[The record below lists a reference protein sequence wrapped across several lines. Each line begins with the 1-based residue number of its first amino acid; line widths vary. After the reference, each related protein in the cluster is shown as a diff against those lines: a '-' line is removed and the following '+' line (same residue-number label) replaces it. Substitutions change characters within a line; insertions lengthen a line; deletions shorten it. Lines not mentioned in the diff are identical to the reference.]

1 MKKRVAKTK
10 FPKRLVP
17 KKKRVAAYARVSSGK
32 DAMLHSLSEQISYY
46 STMIQNQPDWEY
58 AGVYADEATTGT
70 KENRAEFQRM
80 LAACREGRIDLIL
93 TKSISRFARNTVTLL
108 ETVRELKS
116 IHVDV
121 FFEREQIH
129 SISGDGELMLS
140 ILASFA
146 QEESRSVSDNCK
158 WRIRNNFKQGIPCC
172 NQILGYRWVDG
183 HYEII
188 PEEAEIVRMIFRD
201 YLSGMGRVLIHK
213 KLLELCLPTKM
224 GGRWTE
230 GSVASILKNEKYCGD
245 LLLQKT
251 YIVDPI
257 TKKKCIN
264 HGELKRY
271 YVRDAHEAIVSREDY
286 ERAQEILRA
295 GRQKFHPNSQT
306 PVHYPFTGKLECGI
320 CGAMYRRKITGS
332 EPKYKKP
339 VWICPTYNQ
348 LGKQACASK
357 QIPEDILQNV
367 TTSVLGLEEFNPS
380 IFEKQIER
388 IHVVTRNKLLFVFR
402 DGRRVSREWQ
412 DASRKWSGEQKEEAR
427 KRYYEY
433 LERSQAHA

>member
-1 MKKRVAKTK
+1 MGKRVAQTK

-46 STMIQNQPDWEY
+46 STMIQNRPDWEY

-80 LAACREGRIDLIL
+80 LTACRVGQIDLIL

-129 SISGDGELMLS
+129 SMSGDGELMLS

-158 WRIRNNFKQGIPCC
+158 WRIRNNFKQGTPSCC
-172 NQILGYRWVDG
+172 QILGYRWVDG
-183 HYEII
+183 RYEIV
-188 PEEAEIVRMIFRD
+188 PEEAETVRMIFRD

-213 KLLELCLPTKM
+213 KLLELGLPTKT
-224 GGRWTE
+224 GGQWTDN
-230 GSVASILKNEKYCGD
+230 GIAHLLRNEKYCGD
-245 LLLQKT
+245 LMLQKT
-251 YIVDPI
+251 YVADPI

-271 YVRDAHEAIVSREDY
+271 YVRDAHEAIVSREDF
-286 ERAQEILRA
+286 ERVQEILRA
-295 GRQKFHPNSQT
+295 GQAKYQHHPQA
-306 PVHYPFTGKLECGI
+306 PVHYPFTGKIECGV
-320 CGAMYRRKITGS
+320 CGAMYRRKIAGS

-339 VWICPTYNQ
+339 VWICQTFNR
-348 LGKQACASK
+348 LGKQFCASK
-357 QIPEDILQNV
+357 QIPEDILKSV
-367 TTSVLGLEEFNPS
+367 TASVLGMEAFDAG
-380 IFEKQIER
+380 IFERQIER
-388 IHVVTRNKLLFVFR
+388 IRVIGPNQLMFLFR
-402 DGRRVSREWQ
+402 DGHRISREWQ
-412 DASRKWSGEQKEEAR
+412 DASRKWSDAQKEAAR
-427 KRYYEY
+427 KRYYEQI
-433 LERSQAHA
+433 ERSRAHE